1 MSNASKILMGSG
13 ASESDVIGQSA
24 ILDNAG
30 NAHLKRTPG
39 TAGNRRTFT
48 LSCWIKRTKET
59 ANASIFTQ
67 GLHVTFDPALL
78 QVSYYTAVGGHL
90 IRLGTT
96 AVFRDTAAWYH
107 IVLAFDTTQGTATD
121 RVKIYINGVRQTSFV
136 SGQQTFPSQ
145 NLELPVNNTADVFY
159 LGSLNATANSI
170 GYLAETYFI
179 DGTAKAASDFGETND
194 DTGQWVPKEYEGGSY
209 GTNGFYMK
217 FASGAIGTDS
227 SGEGNDLTAVNL
239 ANSDVVTDTPTNN
252 FATFNSLYTGSVS
265 NTFSEGN
272 LKIVTPSTG
281 YGTSTATIL
290 PTSGKYYA
298 EFKATANGGFGNYGV
313 RDVSMAATNSTWL
326 PNGSTKN
333 MAYQGSNGN
342 IYYNGSSVL
351 SSAPATF
358 TTNDVIAVAIDYDNS
373 TVKWYKNNSLQYT
386 ATSLN
391 LENVTFAAGDSGNS
405 GGITAEANF
414 GQKTYAYTPPS
425 GYKVLCTKNL
435 PDPAI
440 TLPGEHFNTVTYTGN
455 SGTQDISG
463 VGFQPDFLWT
473 KRRDSAASHNLRNS
487 VRGPLKHLQSDI
499 PDGEDTESTGVIAFL
514 NDGFRLN
521 GENSQSGQVN
531 VNSGNFVAWNWK
543 AGGTAPVKTY
553 VVKVVSDSGNKYRF
567 DDYATSAQTVHL
579 QEGGTYTFDQSHSSN
594 SGHPLRFS
602 TTSNGSHGGG
612 SEYTTGVT
620 TYGSPGSSGAYT
632 KITVAASTARLY
644 YYCTV
649 HSGMG
654 GQINT
659 NSTFGSSYFDG
670 DIKAV
675 VSANQEAGF
684 SIVTYTATSDPDAT
698 VTHGL
703 GVAPEMVFYKWGA
716 SAWYCWT
723 TVIDGSN
730 DRLVLDRTDAKTT
743 VSASYGS
750 FTSEFI
756 RGIDVSTNVLA
767 YCFASKPGYSKIGVY
782 TGNGNASGP
791 FVNCGFRPAWLM
803 VKNITAVADW
813 MIWDT
818 KRNPFNE
825 ITRFLYPN
833 LSADDGAGSNVL
845 DLVSNGFKLRNAG
858 TRNRNYNGDVYLYMA
873 FAESPFKNANAR

>member
-1 MSNASKILMGSG
+1 MGSG
-13 ASESDVIGQSA
+13 ASGAFKIGQSA

-78 QVSYYTAVGGHL
+78 QVSYYTAAGGHL

-96 AVFRDTAAWYH
+96 TVFRDTVAWYH

-145 NLELPVNNTADVFY
+145 NLETSVNNTADVFY

-170 GYLAETYFI
+170 GYLAETHFI

-239 ANSDVVTDTPTNN
+239 ANSDVVIDTPTNN
-252 FATFNSLYTGSVS
+252 FCTMNSLSKFTA
-265 NTFSEGN
+265 TTMSEGN
-272 LKIVTPSTG
+272 LKLAESGHSDTTGTFRIPHTGKWYFECVATTAGGAQLGIAKTTYHVTAG
-281 YGTSTATIL
+281 Q
-290 PTSGKYYA
+290 
-298 EFKATANGGFGNYGV
+298 
-313 RDVSMAATNSTWL
+313 W
-326 PNGSTKN
+326 GSEQRIIN
-333 MAYQGSNGN
+333 VVFSNGN
-342 IYYNGSSVL
+342 AGYNAGGEVSYIGSAISNGNTVGVAIDSDNGKIYFAKNNTWGNSGNPL
-351 SSAPATF
+351 TGTNPAATF
-358 TTNDVIAVAIDYDNS
+358 TASDDWQPLVY
-373 TVKWYKNNSLQYT
+373 
-386 ATSLN
+386 
-391 LENVTFAAGDSGNS
+391 GNS
-405 GGITAEANF
+405 GSVQTFNF
-414 GQKTYAYTPPS
+414 GQKSFAYTPPS
-425 GYKVLCTKNL
+425 GFKTLCTKNL

-455 SGTQDISG
+455 GADDRNMTG
-463 VGFQPDFLWT
+463 VGFQPDFVWL
-473 KRRDSAASHNLRNS
+473 KSRSGANNHYLYDAI
-487 VRGPLKHLQSDI
+487 RGPNKQLLSNATVSEGNIADRMQAFQSD
-499 PDGEDTESTGVIAFL
+499 
-514 NDGFRLN
+514 GFQLGTSSEINNN
-521 GENSQSGQVN
+521 GHNYVS
-531 VNSGNFVAWNWK
+531 WNWK

-594 SGHPLRFS
+594 SNHPFRFS

-632 KITVAASTARLY
+632 RITVAASAATLY
-644 YYCTV
+644 YYCTA

-659 NSTFGSSYFDG
+659 NSTFGSTNFKG
-670 DIKAV
+670 NRTAI
-675 VSANQEAGF
+675 VSANIEAGF
-684 SIVTYTATSDPDAT
+684 SASIHAHNNASSDTYG
-698 VTHGL
+698 HGL
-703 GVAPEMVFYKWGA
+703 GVAPDLIIEKKLDVAGGDGVVQFTAVDG
-716 SAWYCWT
+716 SADYMRLNT
-723 TVIDGSN
+723 TVAKADAWSGMNAPTSTVYSSSVGSG
-730 DRLVLDRTDAKTT
+730 AG
-743 VSASYGS
+743 A
-750 FTSEFI
+750 TSVI
-756 RGIDVSTNVLA
+756 TWA
-767 YCFASKPGYSKIGVY
+767 FATKPGYSKVGIYV
-782 TGNGNASGP
+782 GNGATDNGP
-791 FVNCGFRPAWLM
+791 FVNLGFRPAWLLI
-803 VKNITAVADW
+803 K
-813 MIWDT
+813 
-818 KRNPFNE
+818 
-825 ITRFLYPN
+825 
-833 LSADDGAGSNVL
+833 NVL
-845 DLVSNGFKLRNAG
+845 EAGNNWLIFDSARDRANEAGRYINANTYAAEADADRIDLLSNGFKVKHSYGADN
-858 TRNRNYNGDVYLYMA
+858 TNGRTYLYLA
-873 FAESPFKNANAR
+873 FAESPFKYANAR